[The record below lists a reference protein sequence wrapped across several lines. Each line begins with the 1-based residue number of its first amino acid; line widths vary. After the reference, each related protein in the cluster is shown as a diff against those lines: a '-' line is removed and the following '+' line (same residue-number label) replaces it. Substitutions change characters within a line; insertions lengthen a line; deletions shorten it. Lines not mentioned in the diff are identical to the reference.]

1 METHTGW
8 ALIGRDPPYGAKH
21 WYLASEL
28 AYVTGA
34 RKMTATASVIGPVWE
49 EIGKGASAWGD
60 AGRFNGSGPRW
71 PLLSLC
77 GSGPRAGHQGTD
89 VELGHHRAR
98 AHQRGNAAANH

>member
-1 METHTGW
+1 M
-8 ALIGRDPPYGAKH
+8 GRDPYGAKH

-60 AGRFNGSGPRW
+60 AATPSTALVHSGR
-71 PLLSLC
+71 C
-77 GSGPRAGHQGTD
+77 
-89 VELGHHRAR
+89 
-98 AHQRGNAAANH
+98 